1 MTNLCTCGTP
11 VADAFLCKGCS
22 RRLERALGDLPA
34 LIADLDVTL
43 ARQAATGAHSGGK
56 PTRKDAQPLPL
67 HNGAA
72 EVASNLRYVLATSVR
87 YLTEQR
93 GITDHG
99 PWCIERTW
107 QVPFIWRSCGGCAQ
121 PKDNPASMARWLLKY
136 ADSIRLDPAGPDIAS
151 DIHGATSAIMDVIDL
166 PRMRGRFKVGM
177 CPQEVGREL
186 LAGGIIRAVL
196 CPGEVWVHLPAED
209 LGEPATMTCRVC
221 QHMWPTWEWSRTGAR
236 ILKRGAA

>member
-56 PTRKDAQPLPL
+56 PTKKDAQPLPL

-93 GITDHG
+93 GIIDT
-99 PWCIERTW
+99 P
-107 QVPFIWRSCGGCAQ
+107 A
-121 PKDNPASMARWLLKY
+121 DNPPAMARWLLKY

-151 DIHGATSAIMDVIDL
+151 DIHGVTAAIMDVIDL

-177 CPQEVGREL
+177 CPDTP
-186 LAGGIIRAVL
+186 

>member
-1 MTNLCTCGTP
+1 MTPACPCGVP

-34 LIADLDVTL
+34 LIADLDITL
-43 ARQAATGAHSGGK
+43 TRQAVTGAHSEGK
-56 PTRKDAQPLPL
+56 PTKKDAQPLPL

-93 GITDHG
+93 GIVAL
-99 PWCIERTW
+99 P
-107 QVPFIWRSCGGCAQ
+107 A
-121 PKDNPASMARWLLKY
+121 DNPPAMARWLLLHY
-136 ADSIRLDPAGPDIAS
+136 AAIRLDPAGPDIAS
-151 DIHGATSAIMDVIDL
+151 DIHGVTAAIVDVIDL
-166 PRMRGRFKVGM
+166 PKMRGRFKVGM
-177 CPQEVGREL
+177 CPDDP
-186 LAGGIIRAVL
+186 

-209 LGEPATMTCRVC
+209 LGEPATMVCRAC
-221 QHMWPTWEWSRTGAR
+221 QHVWPTWEWNRTGMR